1 MVKEIRQFAKMISEE
16 QSSKLILIAAR
27 PFMGKTLLALH
38 LVHHLITKEKK
49 ATAYFSIKLPA
60 NILRQYLF
68 CIEANIETRKLEL
81 NNLSADD
88 LDKMAEA
95 AAFLY
100 EAPLYIYNSG
110 TFSVEEIREKALD
123 QKIETGLD
131 AIFIDYL
138 QLLSAP
144 DEGSSRPE
152 EITEILKTLKIIA
165 EELGVPVIVLSQLSR
180 GVEIRPDKRPA
191 INDLHPLGQVEAHPD
206 MIVFLHSESYYDEGP
221 TENAATEIIIA
232 KNNKGKTGIIR
243 LINFINY
250 ANLVD
255 NSLEKGIDL

>member
-27 PFMGKTLLALH
+27 PLMGKTFLALH

-88 LDKMAEA
+88 LEKMAEA

-110 TFSVEEIREKALD
+110 TFSV
-123 QKIETGLD
+123 
-131 AIFIDYL
+131 
-138 QLLSAP
+138 
-144 DEGSSRPE
+144 
-152 EITEILKTLKIIA
+152 
-165 EELGVPVIVLSQLSR
+165 
-180 GVEIRPDKRPA
+180 
-191 INDLHPLGQVEAHPD
+191 
-206 MIVFLHSESYYDEGP
+206 
-221 TENAATEIIIA
+221 
-232 KNNKGKTGIIR
+232 
-243 LINFINY
+243 
-250 ANLVD
+250 
-255 NSLEKGIDL
+255 